1 MSGEE
6 PGYGSEAVDYW
17 QAGFRGILPLP
28 YGKKFPPPKGWT
40 GYDAPWPSFPDIQT
54 WVEEQPNGNL
64 GLRLPNTVVGI
75 DVDGYAGKRGG
86 ETLAHAELLWGKLPD
101 TVRSTSRID
110 GVSGIRLFRVSAG
123 TELETVV
130 AFPDKGLAGIEVCQF
145 FHRYVVAWPSFHEG
159 TQRRYRWI
167 DTHGNVSSDIPRPSE
182 LPELPAEWIEGLR
195 RKSAGSA
202 TVSVD
207 AAKNL
212 AALPGGIMTPNVAS
226 ELARAQLALTSGA
239 GSRHDVTLAAVGALF
254 RLAERGGETGIRE
267 ALDKL
272 AQAFITSVTKDG
284 SRSQE
289 EALLEWDRMVR
300 GQRIHDLI
308 ASTPSVPTLDQLL
321 GKKPPVQNTSEKETP
336 RSQPFDPPEGIYS
349 AKKSDSWQV
358 SINDYRT
365 DPFDAALM
373 GVPYVSAG
381 ELEVE
386 VQPSGQLD
394 EFDAMLML
402 TDGPV
407 LEFHIGDR
415 IGPEDFVDPANP
427 PGSWQYVGDDFD
439 ALLMGDHE
447 TAPEEG
453 TTQSRTSWGLVD
465 MAAIL
470 AGDLRPEEPSV
481 LHRADGKP
489 VFYRGRVNAV
499 VGPPEAGK
507 SWLTFM
513 ACAEEMQAG
522 SNILILDF
530 EDTPENVAMRCLA
543 IKLSGRGTTKQM
555 LIKHL
560 GYISPDTMMGEAE
573 RDEFFGDLDRLN
585 PTVIV
590 VDGVNAAMT
599 LLGLELEKNKDC
611 TQFFQLILKPLALT
625 GAAVI
630 TVDHVTKSREA
641 RGNYAIGA
649 QAKRAMTDGAMLGVE
664 AVEQFGRGRLG
675 KLDVSVL
682 KDKPGGVRAIAEK
695 RGDKGIDYLG
705 SIIVDARNE
714 GSVDMRFVFEEERR
728 SDSGMSPAEE
738 KLSFMM
744 IKVSNF
750 LQRHD
755 PKQQGMTGKEIRA
768 ITDSRKWNDVYAALY
783 ELTARRNVE
792 LISGEHGGPNGLY
805 KLVHPYAGQETEADR
820 WAA

>member
-1 MSGEE
+1 VSAEE

-17 QAGFRGILPLP
+17 QAGFRGVLPLP

-40 GYDAPWPSFPDIQT
+40 GYDAPWPSFPDIQA
-54 WVEEQPNGNL
+54 WVEEQPGGNL

-75 DVDGYAGKRGG
+75 DVDGYNDKRGG
-86 ETLAHAELLWGKLPD
+86 LTLEYAETLWGKLPD

-110 GVSGIRLFRVSAG
+110 GVSGIRLYRVPAG

-145 FHRYVVAWPSFHEG
+145 FHRYVVAWPSYHEG

-167 DTHGNVSSDIPRPSE
+167 DTRGNVSSDIPRPSE

-202 TVSVD
+202 TVSAD
-207 AAKNL
+207 ALKNL
-212 AALPGGIMTPNVAS
+212 AALPGGVMSPAVAS

-239 GSRHDVTLAAVGALF
+239 GSRHDVVLAAVGALF

-272 AQAFITSVTKDG
+272 GHAFIAAVTKDG
-284 SRSQE
+284 SRTRE
-289 EALLEWDRMVR
+289 EAQLEWDRMVR

-308 ASTPSVPTLDQLL
+308 ASTPSVPTLSDLL
-321 GKKPPVQNTSEKETP
+321 GKKTTEPDWMNNPKISTVDWRPIGPTFTAEYNPALKP
-336 RSQPFDPPEGIYS
+336 DPATIRANPDHAGKTILH
-349 AKKSDSWQV
+349 DV
-358 SINDYRT
+358 TVTINGHRMLDE
-365 DPFDAALM
+365 FDAALM
-373 GVPYVSAG
+373 GEPFGIS
-381 ELEVE
+381 E
-386 VQPSGQLD
+386 QLD
-394 EFDAMLML
+394 EFDAALMY
-402 TDGPV
+402 GEV
-407 LEFHIGDR
+407 L
-415 IGPEDFVDPANP
+415 
-427 PGSWQYVGDDFD
+427 DDID
-439 ALLMGDHE
+439 AAVMAE
-447 TAPEEG
+447 QEEEG

-470 AGDLRPEEPSV
+470 AGDLKPEEPTV
-481 LHRADGKP
+481 LHRADGKA

-513 ACAEEMQAG
+513 ACSEEMQG
-522 SNILILDF
+522 RNSILILDF
-530 EDTPENVAMRCLA
+530 EDTPENVALRCLA
-543 IKLSGRGTTKQM
+543 IRLSGQGTTKQM
-555 LIKHL
+555 LIDHL
-560 GYISPDTMMGEAE
+560 GYIAPDTMMGEAE
-573 RDEFFGDLDRLN
+573 RDEFFADLDRLN

-599 LLGLELEKNKDC
+599 LLGLELEKNRDC

-630 TVDHVTKSREA
+630 TVDHVTKSRES

-675 KLDVSVL
+675 KLEVSVL

-705 SIIVDARNE
+705 SVIVDARNE
-714 GSVDMRFVFEEERR
+714 GVVDMRFVFEENKPDEPETMTK
-728 SDSGMSPAEE
+728 GE
-738 KLSFMM
+738 KDLVVKM
-744 IKVSNF
+744 IEVSNKM
-750 LQRHD
+750 QQYD
-755 PKQQGMTGKEIRA
+755 PDGKGLTINSIVDVSRGRRVDVIAA
-768 ITDSRKWNDVYAALY
+768 IDTLVRTHHLEVTSGARGSKIHRLVRPYLGPELDAL
-783 ELTARRNVE
+783 L
-792 LISGEHGGPNGLY
+792 G
-805 KLVHPYAGQETEADR
+805 DD
-820 WAA
+820 